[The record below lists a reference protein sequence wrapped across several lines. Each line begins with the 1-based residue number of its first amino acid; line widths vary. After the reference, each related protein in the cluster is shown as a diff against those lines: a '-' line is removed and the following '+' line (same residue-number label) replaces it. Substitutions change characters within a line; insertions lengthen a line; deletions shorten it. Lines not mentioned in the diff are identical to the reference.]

1 MVIII
6 LIIIIFILY
15 KFFYIKKSFW
25 SEQPVMRTPSLKWN
39 FINSLPHF
47 NISIPKDFTLKYDV
61 DCNETVSFI
70 QKYFSN
76 ELMMSYDNMLTHIS
90 NEKSANV
97 SLLYKGE
104 LCATIHSRPVSI
116 IFDDIVYNIN
126 YVEYLCV
133 KPEHRNN
140 NIASIMIA
148 AIINRMN
155 TINND
160 VGRVYL
166 FKKDGNIHDFI
177 PFASSQYLC
186 YKIEDC
192 YDNDISLNDNSISDY
207 KYWKNWSDKHRFS
220 LYISEEGWSNFIK
233 NKVVYN
239 VESNVIIG
247 QLSQIKK
254 GDKVFDIE
262 YIISVS
268 HDINTIKWSEFY
280 SLLRKQGIKYIT
292 INDISNFKEKIPN
305 LSEWKN
311 GNTFQY
317 YLYNAECPII
327 KKEELFFTIN

>member
-15 KFFYIKKSFW
+15 KLLYVKKGFW
-25 SEQPVMRTPSLKWN
+25 VEQPVMRSPSLKWN
-39 FINSLPHF
+39 FMNSLPHF

-76 ELMMSYDNMLTHIS
+76 ELMMSYDNMLAFIS
-90 NEKSANV
+90 NEKSTNV

-116 IFDDIVYNIN
+116 IFDKNEYNIN

-133 KPEHRNN
+133 KPEQRNN
-140 NIASIMIA
+140 NIAAIMIA
-148 AIINRMN
+148 SIINRMN

-177 PFASSQYLC
+177 PFASSRYLC
-186 YKIEDC
+186 YEIEDC
-192 YDNDISLNDNSISDY
+192 YDSDISSADNRICEY
-207 KYWKNWSDKHRFS
+207 EYWKNWSDKHRFS
-220 LYISEEGWSNFIK
+220 LYIAEEGWSNFIK